1 MRILSIDVGIK
12 NLAHCLIDVVDNS
25 YNIIAWDS
33 IDLSKDFMIY
43 CNNENCNN
51 IAKVS
56 SNNLNF
62 CQKHSKTLTEFKE
75 IRQIKVSDIS
85 LPNIGLKL
93 KENYDY
99 IFKKYKIDI
108 VIIENQLSP
117 LASRMKTIQ
126 GMITQYFIMK
136 GYKNIE
142 YVCSQNKL
150 RMFIE
155 KDKNRERVSGEKTS
169 YSERKRLGIK
179 YCQEVLDKANM
190 EMWIEFMSKHNKRD
204 DLADSFLQGLWWIQ
218 K

>member
-1 MRILSIDVGIK
+1 MYILSIDVGIK

-126 GMITQYFIMK
+126 GMITQYFIDNNVVK
-136 GYKNIE
+136 IE
-142 YVCSQNKL
+142 YISAINKL
-150 RMFIE
+150 KEYSEKKITYNDRKKLSIAIV
-155 KDKNRERVSGEKTS
+155 KDKLVNNNWLE
-169 YSERKRLGIK
+169 YFIK
-179 YCQEVLDKANM
+179 
-190 EMWIEFMSKHNKRD
+190 SKKKD
-204 DLADSFLQGLWWIQ
+204 DLADTLLQALFYI
-218 K
+218 KLMRIT

>member
-1 MRILSIDVGIK
+1 MYILSIDVGIK

-126 GMITQYFIMK
+126 GMITQYFIDNNVVK
-136 GYKNIE
+136 IE
-142 YVCSQNKL
+142 YISAINKL
-150 RMFIE
+150 KE
-155 KDKNRERVSGEKTS
+155 
-169 YSERKRLGIK
+169 YSEKK
-179 YCQEVLDKANM
+179 
-190 EMWIEFMSKHNKRD
+190 KH
-204 DLADSFLQGLWWIQ
+204 L
-218 K
+218 

>member
-1 MRILSIDVGIK
+1 MYILSIDVGIK
-12 NLAHCLIDVVDNS
+12 NLAHCLIDVIDNS

-56 SNNLNF
+56 SNNSNF

-99 IFKKYKIDI
+99 IFEKYKIDI

-126 GMITQYFIMK
+126 GMITQYFIDNNVVK
-136 GYKNIE
+136 IE
-142 YVCSQNKL
+142 YISAINKL
-150 RMFIE
+150 KEYSEKKITYNDRKKLSIAIV
-155 KDKNRERVSGEKTS
+155 KDKLINNNWLEHF
-169 YSERKRLGIK
+169 IK
-179 YCQEVLDKANM
+179 
-190 EMWIEFMSKHNKRD
+190 SKKKD
-204 DLADSFLQGLWWIQ
+204 DLADTLLQALFYI
-218 K
+218 KLMRIT